1 MVFELVKGA
10 SNEQCQADMVEMKNN
25 KNMKNE
31 RLQTKADLHCCE
43 ANESCQVRKP
53 IEKTTLNDC
62 RGKTRVD
69 VYYFDHGS
77 FR

>member
-1 MVFELVKGA
+1 
-10 SNEQCQADMVEMKNN
+10 
-25 KNMKNE
+25 MKNE